1 MKPSAAIF
9 LVCLKA
15 VATASVP
22 VALCAGGSLAAS
34 PLPERP
40 VFPNSAP
47 VLGVAKPAH
56 PLFTGQT
63 RPTAAPLL
71 PARGYF
77 PL

>member
-1 MKPSAAIF
+1 MNPVALTLRVRLMAAVIRP
-9 LVCLKA
+9 
-15 VATASVP
+15 VP

-40 VFPNSAP
+40 VFLDSPP

-63 RPTAAPLL
+63 RATAAPLL

>member
-1 MKPSAAIF
+1 MAAVIRP
-9 LVCLKA
+9 
-15 VATASVP
+15 VP
-22 VALCAGGSLAAS
+22 VALCAGRPLAAS

-40 VFPNSAP
+40 VFADSPP

-56 PLFTGQT
+56 QLLTGQT

-77 PL
+77 PP